1 MLVLVRDGAAGGDE
15 PLLLA
20 ALDVRL
26 PIIIREAPLR
36 ALQDLLAARELE
48 LRAAE
53 AGDDVLAVRV
63 LGSYLQNG
71 LADGHARGAL
81 HGLAVRV
88 AHT

>member
-1 MLVLVRDGAAGGDE
+1 MNGEYIQDANKQPLVGHDVAVVEAHLARLAEAAVLVLVRDGAAGGDE

-48 LRAAE
+48 LRAA
-53 AGDDVLAVRV
+53 
-63 LGSYLQNG
+63 
-71 LADGHARGAL
+71 
-81 HGLAVRV
+81 
-88 AHT
+88 